1 MPANKSDMAT
11 PEQVE
16 RLRNYV
22 EDQGLLFYEI
32 SAATTKGT
40 KELMYGVW
48 ERLSVLLPVKQ
59 FGNSAAHSGGA

>member
-1 MPANKSDMAT
+1 MELAEAPQIVAANKSDMAT

-40 KELMYGVW
+40 KELM
-48 ERLSVLLPVKQ
+48 
-59 FGNSAAHSGGA
+59 